1 MLQFTKGFLE
11 EKFLSEDKNL
21 RELLLRANKDPT
33 FKMKLLANPEAVA
46 KEANVK
52 LKPDYVERIKKASA
66 FIDSLDEI
74 RLPPGPIYYPIDGI
88 LQRWKLKEVLEV
100 ARESYLDKID
110 WIRYPVGP
118 IIRDRFK
125 EIQRG

>member
-1 MLQFTKGFLE
+1 
-11 EKFLSEDKNL
+11 LSEDKNL
-21 RELLLRANKDPT
+21 RELLLRATKDPAFRT
-33 FKMKLLANPEAVA
+33 KFLANPEATA

-52 LKPDYVERIKKASA
+52 LKPEYLDRIKKTAA
-66 FIDSLDEI
+66 FIDSLDDI
-74 RLPPGPIYYPIDGI
+74 KLPPGPIYYPIDGV

-118 IIRDRFK
+118 IIRDRFR
-125 EIQRG
+125 ELERGY

>member
-1 MLQFTKGFLE
+1 M
-11 EKFLSEDKNL
+11 SEDKNL
-21 RELLLRANKDPT
+21 RELLLRASKDQT
-33 FKMKLLANPEAVA
+33 FRTKFLANPEATA

-52 LKPDYVERIKKASA
+52 LKPEYVDRIKKAAS
-66 FIDSLDEI
+66 FIDSLDDI
-74 RLPPGPIYYPIDGI
+74 RLPPGPIFYPIDGI

-118 IIRDRFK
+118 IIRDRLR
-125 EIQRG
+125 EVQREY